1 MPGGAGRAEARTA
14 VAGAPA
20 AGDDGVVTTTDP
32 APAAGPAR
40 SGGTGVGAAMVLASC
55 VSLQFGAASAA
66 RLFPALGPG
75 GVTFLRLA
83 IAAVVLLIAF
93 RPAVR
98 AWRRGQWTSVLM
110 LGLALAGM
118 NGAFY
123 ASIAR
128 IPLGIAVT
136 IEFIGPLVLAA
147 ALTRRWRDTVWV
159 LVAAAG
165 IAVLGLA
172 NGHGAATGLDPVG
185 VVLALVAGAFWAG
198 YILAN
203 ARVSG
208 QVPGMG
214 GLAAAMA
221 IAALVVAPSGSGAVA
236 LVADPHLIVLAVGTA
251 LLASV
256 VPYTLELAALRRLP
270 ARAFSILLS
279 LEPAVACLAGWL
291 LLSQT
296 LTGVQA
302 AAVAVVVIAS
312 VGSTLSSRRERA
324 LTPGGAPPS
333 PRRGRPGA
341 PPRPRR
347 GSPAPRLRRRR
358 R

>member
-1 MPGGAGRAEARTA
+1 MRWVRWAEARTA
-14 VAGAPA
+14 VARVPPS
-20 AGDDGVVTTTDP
+20 GDDGGVTTTEP

-55 VSLQFGAASAA
+55 VSLQFGAAFAA
-66 RLFPALGPG
+66 QLFPALGPG

-93 RPAVR
+93 RPAVP

-159 LVAAAG
+159 LVAGAG

-172 NGHGAATGLDPVG
+172 DGHGASADGGTGAGGLDPLG

-208 QVPGMG
+208 RVPGMG
-214 GLAAAMA
+214 GLAVAMA
-221 IAALVVAPSGSGAVA
+221 IAALVVAPLGGGAVA
-236 LVADPHLIVLAVGTA
+236 VVADPHLILLAAGTA

-256 VPYTLELAALRRLP
+256 IPYTLELAALRRLP

-296 LTGVQA
+296 LSGLQV
-302 AAVAVVVIAS
+302 AAVGVVVAAS
-312 VGSTLSSRRERA
+312 VGSTLSVRRAPADAVE
-324 LTPGGAPPS
+324 PGLPPTV
-333 PRRGRPGA
+333 GG
-341 PPRPRR
+341 
-347 GSPAPRLRRRR
+347 
-358 R
+358 

>member
-1 MPGGAGRAEARTA
+1 MADGPS
-14 VAGAPA
+14 
-20 AGDDGVVTTTDP
+20 AGDDGAVTTNP
-32 APAAGPAR
+32 APAVGPAR
-40 SGGTGVGAAMVLASC
+40 SGGTGVGAAMVLGSC
-55 VSLQFGAASAA
+55 VSLQFGAAFAA
-66 RLFPALGPG
+66 QLFPTLGPG

-83 IAAVVLLIAF
+83 IAAVVLLIVF
-93 RPAVR
+93 RPALR
-98 AWRRGQWTSVLM
+98 AWRRGQWTSVLL

-159 LVAAAG
+159 LVAAVG
-165 IAVLGLA
+165 IVVLGLA
-172 NGHGAATGLDPVG
+172 DGHGGSGDGSTAGGLDPVG

-208 QVPGMG
+208 RVPGMG
-214 GLAAAMA
+214 GLAVAMA
-221 IAALVVAPSGSGAVA
+221 IAALAVAPLGGGAIAV
-236 LVADPHLIVLAVGTA
+236 VADPHLVLLAAGTA

-256 VPYTLELAALRRLP
+256 IPYTLELAALRRLP

-279 LEPAVACLAGWL
+279 LEPAVACLAGFL
-291 LLSQT
+291 LLAQS
-296 LTGVQA
+296 LTVLQV
-302 AAVAVVVIAS
+302 VAVGVVVAAS
-312 VGSTLSSRRERA
+312 VGSTLSA
-324 LTPGGAPPS
+324 
-333 PRRGRPGA
+333 
-341 PPRPRR
+341 R
-347 GSPAPRLRRRR
+347 GSGPTTPPAQPVTP
-358 R
+358 